1 MKLSVVF
8 EYFDRATAPMRRTEQ
23 SFKSFRKSINLAQ
36 SCLWKFNQTAELM
49 GRLGDTM
56 GQLMQP
62 GVEFEQS
69 MADLSSITGIAGKDL
84 EHLGE
89 IARKTGVSSGLG
101 ASGAAD
107 AFALLASQ
115 IDVSKIG
122 MDGLVELQSKTITL
136 AQASGM
142 SMTEAANSMA
152 GTINQFG
159 LQADQAGR
167 IINVLAAGSK
177 YGAAEIPQLAES
189 FKVVGAAA
197 NAAGLTVEQTAGAI
211 EVLSKNNLKGA
222 EAGTALRNI
231 VLKMQTAMG
240 VDFSKTSLQEALI
253 KLKPHMKDATY
264 MSKLFG
270 MENVAAAQFMVAN
283 TDLLGEM
290 TDRVT
295 DTNVAQEQAAIR
307 TDTWSQ
313 KMKVQTAR
321 FNDWM
326 IGVQKNCGGV
336 MYAFQLVGQS
346 SSMLLTLAPI
356 GKMMGGVAKGAW
368 SAGLGVAKFGRTLK
382 LLSIAKSTR
391 SAELFARIVGKTGIN
406 GRIASVLLNGYHRV
420 VRIGSLLFS
429 RATWAQ
435 MGQLAAMK
443 ASMLWTGICTKARL
457 VANGA
462 MAAWNYITTAA
473 TWTELRKATVT
484 RLHTLW
490 TLMSSKAMLVAGSVT
505 AGWSKITKVAALVQG
520 GLTKAL
526 RGARM
531 VMMTSVLPALTGV
544 IAATWAW
551 TVALLANPITWIVL
565 AVGALVAA
573 IVVCWQKFAGFR
585 AVILTIWDTIKGF
598 GMAIFNYMVT
608 PLKVVWKIMSGLGK
622 AIFKL
627 FTGDFKGAAEEF
639 TGAFKDGFQEGVEG
653 FKKTVNGVKDTVGGI
668 SGNYE
673 MHLTEERAKQAEKEK
688 QKGTEKTKES
698 VPNYGMP
705 DLNVG
710 DVEMQPEVAGV
721 EPAPMEIPEF
731 QIIQPTEKQESSLQE
746 APVIMAENTQELT
759 TPEVNQPAEK
769 QESSLLEAPVIMVE
783 DNQELITPEI
793 MAPMAGSPEMGMI
806 YPAEVEKNSEEAP
819 VVKTGNNQEP
829 TPPAIRSLSEQPQ
842 DATAPEIISTQTES
856 TEIRMIQSIEEQE
869 NGLQEVPVMTEDN
882 QEPAIPEIKTVVP
895 AIDLSSLPMLEN
907 QISNV
912 NTNQTN
918 DNSQT
923 TNNNSTSQAA
933 KIEIKFQPNINI
945 SAELTQKTRED
956 FLDILRGFG
965 DEITKMVEE
974 VQRRNGR
981 GAYAVS

>member
-49 GRLGDTM
+49 NRLGDTM

-84 EHLGE
+84 EQLGK
-89 IARKTGVSSGLG
+89 IARETGVSSGLG

-122 MDGLVELQSKTITL
+122 MDGLIELQSKTITL

-197 NAAGLTVEQTAGAI
+197 NAAGLSVESTAGAI

-253 KLKPHMKDATY
+253 KLKPHLKDATY

-270 MENVAAAQFMVAN
+270 MENVAAAQFLVAN

-307 TDTWSQ
+307 TNTWSQ
-313 KMKVQTAR
+313 RIKEQTAR

-326 IGVQKNCGGV
+326 IGLQKNCGGV
-336 MYAFQLVGQS
+336 MYAFQVLGQG
-346 SSMLLTLAPI
+346 SSMLMTLAPI
-356 GKMMGGVAKGAW
+356 GKMFSGIAMGAW
-368 SAGLGVAKFGRTLK
+368 NAGLGIIRFGRTLK
-382 LLSIAKSTR
+382 TLALAKNTG
-391 SAELFARIVGKTGIN
+391 SAFAFARAVARSGQM
-406 GRIASVLLNGYHRV
+406 GRIAAGVLNGYQKV
-420 VRIGSLLFS
+420 VAFCSLALK
-429 RATWAQ
+429 RATWSQIGHSVAVK
-435 MGQLAAMK
+435 AA
-443 ASMLWTGICTKARL
+443 AIATSICTKANL
-457 VANGA
+457 VASSV
-462 MAAWNYITTAA
+462 MSAWKTITAAA

-484 RLHTLW
+484 KLHTLW

-505 AGWSKITKVAALVQG
+505 TGWTKMTKIAAFVQG
-520 GLTKAL
+520 GLIKTL
-526 RGARM
+526 RVVRM
-531 VMMTSVLPALTGV
+531 VMMTGMLPALGGV

-585 AVILTIWDTIKGF
+585 AVIYTIWDAIKGF
-598 GMAIFNYMVT
+598 GMAIFNWLVT
-608 PLKVVWKIMSGLGK
+608 PLKVVWKIFSGLGK
-622 AIFKL
+622 ALFKL

-639 TGAFKDGFQEGVEG
+639 TGAFKDGFKEGVEG
-653 FKKTVNGVKDTVGGI
+653 VKKTVNGIKGTVSGI

-673 MHLTEERAKQAEKEK
+673 MHLTEERAKQTEKEK
-688 QKGTEKTKES
+688 RKKNEASETVSGEIAEIPRMEREKIQDDSNPTVAVVNADVPAPKSTGGEPVRFAEMPVVNVENIQGKDFPQEAPILQPQDVKG
-698 VPNYGMP
+698 
-705 DLNVG
+705 
-710 DVEMQPEVAGV
+710 PEVAAAKG
-721 EPAPMEIPEF
+721 EPDV
-731 QIIQPTEKQESSLQE
+731 IQVSELRTVPKSSSLE
-746 APVIMAENTQELT
+746 MPIVDVESIREPVV
-759 TPEVNQPAEK
+759 PEV
-769 QESSLLEAPVIMVE
+769 
-783 DNQELITPEI
+783 
-793 MAPMAGSPEMGMI
+793 
-806 YPAEVEKNSEEAP
+806 
-819 VVKTGNNQEP
+819 
-829 TPPAIRSLSEQPQ
+829 
-842 DATAPEIISTQTES
+842 
-856 TEIRMIQSIEEQE
+856 
-869 NGLQEVPVMTEDN
+869 
-882 QEPAIPEIKTVVP
+882 KTVAP
-895 AIDLSSLPMLEN
+895 AVDFNGFSLPGTIEHHNGQPSSYN
-907 QISNV
+907 QA
-912 NTNQTN
+912 
-918 DNSQT
+918 
-923 TNNNSTSQAA
+923 TNNNINDQVA
-933 KIEIKFQPNINI
+933 KVEINFQPNISV
-945 SAELTQKTRED
+945 SAELTQKSKDD
-956 FLDILRGFG
+956 FLSILRGFG

-981 GAYAVS
+981 GAYYAVS

>member
-8 EYFDRATAPMRRTEQ
+8 EYFDKATAPMARTERQFGSLGKAISQASGCMFRLNQ
-23 SFKSFRKSINLAQ
+23 S
-36 SCLWKFNQTAELM
+36 AEFLQRM
-49 GRLGDTM
+49 GDTM

-84 EHLGE
+84 EYLGE

-197 NAAGLTVEQTAGAI
+197 NAAGLSVESTAGAI

-270 MENVAAAQFMVAN
+270 MENVAAAQFLVAN

-336 MYAFQLVGQS
+336 MYAFQLLGQS

-368 SAGLGVAKFGRTLK
+368 SAGLGVAKFGRALK
-382 LLSIAKSTR
+382 LLSIAKSAR
-391 SAELFARIVGKTGIN
+391 SAEVFARIVGKTGIN

-435 MGQLAAMK
+435 MGQIAAMK

-490 TLMSSKAMLVAGSVT
+490 TLMSSKAMLVAGRVT

-688 QKGTEKTKES
+688 QKETEKTKEG
-698 VPNYGMP
+698 VPDNGMP

-710 DVEMQPEVAGV
+710 DVEMQPEVAGSQSV
-721 EPAPMEIPEF
+721 PMEIPE
-731 QIIQPTEKQESSLQE
+731 IQVSQPRENQESSLQE
-746 APVIMAENTQELT
+746 APVIMAEDNQELT
-759 TPEVNQPAEK
+759 TPEVVTSMTGLPEIGMIQPMK
-769 QESSLLEAPVIMVE
+769 DRGNGLQEAPIVITE
-783 DNQELITPEI
+783 DNQ
-793 MAPMAGSPEMGMI
+793 
-806 YPAEVEKNSEEAP
+806 V
-819 VVKTGNNQEP
+819 P
-829 TPPAIRSLSEQPQ
+829 TTPAIRSLNEQPQ
-842 DATAPEIISTQTES
+842 DTTFPEIISTQTES
-856 TEIRMIQSIEEQE
+856 TEIRMIQSMADQGNSQE
-869 NGLQEVPVMTEDN
+869 APVVMTEDN
-882 QEPAIPEIKTVVP
+882 YEPTIPQIKTVAP
-895 AIDLSSLPMLEN
+895 SIDLSSLPILEN

-945 SAELTQKTRED
+945 SAELTKKTRED

>member
-23 SFKSFRKSINLAQ
+23 SFKSFRKSINLTQ
-36 SCLWKFNQTAELM
+36 SCLWKFNQTAELLGRSSEIM
-49 GRLGDTM
+49 GR
-56 GQLMQP
+56 LMQP

-69 MADLSSITGIAGKDL
+69 MADLSSITGIVGKDL
-84 EHLGE
+84 ERLGK
-89 IARKTGVSSGLG
+89 IARETGKTSGLG

-122 MDGLVELQSKTITL
+122 MDGLIELQSKTITL

-197 NAAGLTVEQTAGAI
+197 NAAGLSVESTAGAI

-240 VDFSKTSLQEALI
+240 VDFSKMSLQEALI
-253 KLKPHMKDATY
+253 KLKPHLKDATY

-270 MENVAAAQFMVAN
+270 MENVAAAQFLVAN

-295 DTNVAQEQAAIR
+295 GTNVAQEQAAIR
-307 TDTWSQ
+307 TNTWSQ
-313 KMKVQTAR
+313 RLKEQTAR

-326 IGVQKNCGGV
+326 ITAQKDFGGV
-336 MYAFQLVGQS
+336 MNAFQLAGQS
-346 SSMLLTLAPI
+346 LNIFLSLAPI
-356 GKMMGGVAKGAW
+356 GKLLTGIGLGAW
-368 SAGLGVAKFGRTLK
+368 NAGLGVIKFGRTVKMLA
-382 LLSIAKSTR
+382 LAKHTG
-391 SAELFARIVGKTGIN
+391 SAFAFARAVASCGSM
-406 GRIASVLLNGYHRV
+406 GRIAAGVLSGYQKAV
-420 VRIGSLLFS
+420 AFCSLALK
-429 RATWAQ
+429 RATWSQVGHSVAVK
-435 MGQLAAMK
+435 AA
-443 ASMLWTGICTKARL
+443 ALWTGICTKANV
-457 VANGA
+457 VASGV
-462 MAAWNYITTAA
+462 MSAWNTITAAA
-473 TWTELRKATVT
+473 TWTELRKAAVT
-484 RLHTLW
+484 KLHTLW
-490 TLMSSKAMLVAGSVT
+490 TLMSSKAMLIAGGVT
-505 AGWSKITKVAALVQG
+505 AGWSKITKVAVLVQG

-585 AVILTIWDTIKGF
+585 AVLLTVKDTIKGF
-598 GMAIFNYMVT
+598 GEAVWNFLVAPWKSTWEMV
-608 PLKVVWKIMSGLGK
+608 SGVGK
-622 AIFKL
+622 AIATL
-627 FTGDFKGAAEEF
+627 FSGGSWKDAGKMVS
-639 TGAFKDGFQEGVEG
+639 DGFSKSWDVWASGM
-653 FKKTVNGVKDTVGGI
+653 KKAVNGVADTTMGI

-673 MHLTEERAKQAEKEK
+673 MHLTEERKNQAEKESRTSEAEDGAGETGGAQTIQPVK
-688 QKGTEKTKES
+688 VTDGNSQETSVVHVESSQKFTQ
-698 VPNYGMP
+698 PGMP
-705 DLNVG
+705 VFELS
-710 DVEMQPEVAGV
+710 QYA
-721 EPAPMEIPEF
+721 EIPEVVCATREADKMQVAQPESVQGDSMQEMSVVNVENSTTPTLPDMPIVERPQYMEMPEVVSVSGEMADVQVF
-731 QIIQPTEKQESSLQE
+731 Q
-746 APVIMAENTQELT
+746 PVKVEDGNSQELAV
-759 TPEVNQPAEK
+759 VNV
-769 QESSLLEAPVIMVE
+769 ESDPDL
-783 DNQELITPEI
+783 T
-793 MAPMAGSPEMGMI
+793 
-806 YPAEVEKNSEEAP
+806 
-819 VVKTGNNQEP
+819 
-829 TPPAIRSLSEQPQ
+829 
-842 DATAPEIISTQTES
+842 
-856 TEIRMIQSIEEQE
+856 
-869 NGLQEVPVMTEDN
+869 
-882 QEPAIPEIKTVVP
+882 IPEIKTFAPPV
-895 AIDLSSLPMLEN
+895 DFNGLSPIESQFSDNNL
-907 QISNV
+907 
-912 NTNQTN
+912 TNSY
-918 DNSQT
+918 SQSA
-923 TNNNSTSQAA
+923 NNNNTENQAA
-933 KIEIKFQPNINI
+933 KVEIHFQPNINI

-956 FLDILRGFG
+956 FLGILRGFG